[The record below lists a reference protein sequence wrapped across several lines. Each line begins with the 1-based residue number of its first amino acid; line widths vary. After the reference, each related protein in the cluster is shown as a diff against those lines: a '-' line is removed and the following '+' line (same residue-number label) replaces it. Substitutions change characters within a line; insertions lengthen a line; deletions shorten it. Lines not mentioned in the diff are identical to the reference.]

1 MYYTLL
7 NELNNKSISYKL
19 DVIND
24 GFVIRLNYRNKLITV
39 YYNNYNS
46 TKININ
52 KESYD
57 DIISH
62 LKKFYTCVNYDVSF
76 VYNFNDIND
85 IVKMIDDLYYYKKLK
100 VKIIY
105 LKRYIDRLNENMDYL
120 YNYILWIN

>member
-46 TKININ
+46 TRVNIN
-52 KESYD
+52 DECYN
-57 DIISH
+57 DIISS
-62 LKKFYTCVNYDVSF
+62 LKTFSV
-76 VYNFNDIND
+76 
-85 IVKMIDDLYYYKKLK
+85 
-100 VKIIY
+100 
-105 LKRYIDRLNENMDYL
+105 E
-120 YNYILWIN
+120 

>member
-46 TKININ
+46 TRININ
-52 KESYD
+52 DECYN
-57 DIISH
+57 DIISS
-62 LKKFYTCVNYDVSF
+62 LKTFFDGVNYDISF

-85 IVKMIDDLYYYKKLK
+85 IVRMIDDLYYYKKLK
-100 VKIIY
+100 LKIIY
-105 LKRYIDRLNENMDYL
+105 LKQYLDRLNENMNYL
-120 YNYILWIN
+120 YNYVLIIN

>member
-46 TKININ
+46 TRVNIN
-52 KESYD
+52 DECYN
-57 DIISH
+57 DIISS
-62 LKKFYTCVNYDVSF
+62 LKTFFSGVNYDISF

-85 IVKMIDDLYYYKKLK
+85 IIRMIDDLYYYKKLK
-100 VKIIY
+100 LKIIY
-105 LKRYIDRLNENMDYL
+105 LKRYLDRLNENMDYL
-120 YNYILWIN
+120 ILMILRN

>member
-7 NELNNKSISYKL
+7 NELNNKSISYNL
-19 DVIND
+19 NVIND

-52 KESYD
+52 EESYD
-57 DIISH
+57 DIISS
-62 LKKFYTCVNYDVSF
+62 LKQFFTRVNYNVSF
-76 VYNFNDIND
+76 LYNFNDINH

-105 LKRYIDRLNENMDYL
+105 LKHYLNKLNEDLNYIYL
-120 YNYILWIN
+120 YILDV

>member
-46 TKININ
+46 TRININ
-52 KESYD
+52 DECYN
-57 DIISH
+57 DIISS
-62 LKKFYTCVNYDVSF
+62 LKTFFDGVNYDISF

-85 IVKMIDDLYYYKKLK
+85 IVRMIDDLYYYKKLK
-100 VKIIY
+100 LKIIY
-105 LKRYIDRLNENMDYL
+105 LKQYLDRLNENMNYL
-120 YNYILWIN
+120 YNYVLIN